1 MNEKLTNGSKI
12 QRYPEKDR
20 TIKRSTAPENFRIE
34 SEVQAAYAQVGQPPG
49 RDTKSWYRDIYEFYQ
64 KNEV

>member
-1 MNEKLTNGSKI
+1 MEEPTASNLKI
-12 QRYPEKDR
+12 RRYSEKDR
-20 TIKRSTAPENFRIE
+20 TIKRSAAPENFRIE